1 MKEPN
6 TGNERFRDLISDL
19 LSRFFQVEI
28 KAMEFYTES
37 AGDIKNGYPIRIGR
51 IVTFDGKISLL
62 KRFWGRFELSDD
74 LPTLINWIELH
85 IGGKP
90 YTYRYDG
97 KTDEKFFLMPR
108 KEF

>member
-1 MKEPN
+1 MKREPN

-19 LSRFFQVEI
+19 LRRFFEVEI
-28 KAMEFYTES
+28 KAMEFY
-37 AGDIKNGYPIRIGR
+37 GDSGPIK
-51 IVTFDGKISLL
+51 IVVFDGKISLL

-90 YTYRYDG
+90 YIYRYDG
-97 KTDEKFFLMPR
+97 KTEEKFFLMPQV
-108 KEF
+108 